1 MTRIRRTSSRLRLIA
16 AVMFV
21 CHYHGMRLDE
31 TAELIEA
38 AWHESYR
45 GYAFGS
51 ALHRSGV
58 GDDERGGHDRER
70 SSGSRTFSMGV
81 SSDVCGGFSLS
92 CIELLGAGVSYKPPR
107 CDACNKRI
115 RRNHHE
121 LLLSDFQT
129 GQIVGHYHARPEC
142 QAAAAKYI

>member
-1 MTRIRRTSSRLRLIA
+1 MIRIRLISSRLLLT
-16 AVMFV
+16 AVAMFV
-21 CHYHGMRLDE
+21 YHYRNMRLDE
-31 TAELIEA
+31 TAGLIEGSR
-38 AWHESYR
+38 HESYR
-45 GYAFGS
+45 GYAFGT

-121 LLLSDFQT
+121 LLL
-129 GQIVGHYHARPEC
+129 
-142 QAAAAKYI
+142 